1 MKVGLLGFQQSGKKS
16 FFALL
21 TGRKQKGPITLKEG
35 EALEGIAPIRDPRVD
50 VLAKMF
56 KPERV
61 KYAENVIA
69 LCPVIDPKD
78 QKRAWLESARNC
90 DLLCLLVRA
99 FSSAEVYHP
108 LGDVNPERDR
118 NALESEIVFAD
129 LEVIEKRL
137 ERIGKEKKAGQSAQQ
152 IQEEKTL
159 LKIKESLEKEMRLFS
174 LFPAVLDKQDLDAV
188 RSLALLTLKP
198 VIWAYNVDEGNL
210 SGLPAVPSPALQAG
224 PQAGGQQPGQVISFN
239 ISCRIEEEIAEL
251 ENPDDRA
258 VYLKELGLTSSGLDR
273 LNQAAYDALG
283 LMSFYTVGEDEV
295 RAWTIRK
302 GTSAPEAGGKVHTDI
317 QRGFIRVEIIKYDDL
332 IAAGSEAA
340 AKSQG
345 KMQLKGRDYIL
356 EDGDICH
363 FRFNV

>member
-21 TGRKQKGPITLKEG
+21 TGRKQAGLLALKEG

-50 VLAKMF
+50 VLANMF
-56 KPERV
+56 KPERT
-61 KYAENVIA
+61 KYAENIIV
-69 LCPVIDPKD
+69 LCPDIDPKD
-78 QKRAWLESARNC
+78 QKRAWLASARHC
-90 DLLCLLVRA
+90 DLLCILIRA
-99 FSSAEVYHP
+99 FSSPEVYHP
-108 LGDVNPERDR
+108 LGEVNPERDR

-129 LEVIEKRL
+129 LEIIEKRL
-137 ERIGKEKKAGQSAQQ
+137 ERINKEKKAGQSAQQ

-159 LKIKESLEKEMRLFS
+159 LKIKETIEKEMRLCS
-174 LFPAVLDKQDLDAV
+174 LFPSVLNKQDLDAV
-188 RSLALLTLKP
+188 KSLSLLMLKP
-198 VIWAYNVDEGNL
+198 VIWAYNVDEENL
-210 SGLPAVPSPALQAG
+210 GRLADQKDGAV
-224 PQAGGQQPGQVISFN
+224 FN
-239 ISCRIEEEIAEL
+239 ISCRVEEEISEL
-251 ENPDDRA
+251 ENPADRTL
-258 VYLKELGLTSSGLDR
+258 YLKELGLESSGLDR
-273 LNQAAYDALG
+273 LNQASYDTLG

-332 IAAGSEAA
+332 TAAGSEAA

-345 KMQLKGRDYIL
+345 KMQLKGRDYVL

>member
-21 TGRKQKGPITLKEG
+21 TGRKQTGLPALKEG

-50 VLAKMF
+50 VLANMF

-61 KYAENVIA
+61 KYAENIIV
-69 LCPVIDPKD
+69 LCPDIDPKD
-78 QKRAWLESARNC
+78 QKRAWLESARHC
-90 DLLCLLVRA
+90 DLLCLLIRA
-99 FSSAEVYHP
+99 FSSPEVYHP
-108 LGDVNPERDR
+108 LGEVNPERDH

-137 ERIGKEKKAGQSAQQ
+137 ERINKEKKAGQTAQQ

-159 LKIKESLEKEMRLFS
+159 LKIKETLEKEMRLCVPS
-174 LFPAVLDKQDLDAV
+174 LNKQELDSIK
-188 RSLALLTLKP
+188 SLSLLILKP
-198 VIWAYNVDEGNL
+198 VIWAYNVDEENL
-210 SGLPAVPSPALQAG
+210 GRQADKK
-224 PQAGGQQPGQVISFN
+224 ANNIFN
-239 ISCRIEEEIAEL
+239 ISCRIEEEIFEL
-251 ENPDDRA
+251 ENPADRA
-258 VYLKELGLTSSGLDR
+258 LYLKELGVESSGLDR
-273 LNQAAYDALG
+273 LNQTAYDALG
-283 LMSFYTVGEDEV
+283 LMSFYTVGDDEV

-302 GTSAPEAGGKVHTDI
+302 GTAAPEAGGKVHTDI

-332 IAAGSEAA
+332 TAAGSEAA

-345 KMQLKGRDYIL
+345 KMQVKGRDYVL

>member
-21 TGRKQKGPITLKEG
+21 TGRKQKGPLALKEG

-50 VLAKMF
+50 VLANMF
-56 KPERV
+56 KPERT
-61 KYAENVIA
+61 KYAENTIV
-69 LCPVIDPKD
+69 LCPDIDPKNAGAA
-78 QKRAWLESARNC
+78 RTWLDSARNC
-90 DLLCLLVRA
+90 DLLCILIRA
-99 FSSAEVYHP
+99 FSAPEVYHP
-108 LGDVNPERDR
+108 LGEVNPERDC

-159 LKIKESLEKEMRLFS
+159 LKIKESIEKEMRLFS
-174 LFPAVLDKQDLDAV
+174 LFPSVLDKQDLDAV
-188 RSLALLTLKP
+188 KSLSLLILKP
-198 VIWAYNVDEGNL
+198 VIWAYNVDEENL
-210 SGLPAVPSPALQAG
+210 GRQANQKDGAV
-224 PQAGGQQPGQVISFN
+224 FN
-239 ISCRIEEEIAEL
+239 ISCRIEEEIMAL
-251 ENPDDRA
+251 ENQEERMA
-258 VYLKELGLTSSGLDR
+258 YLKELGVSSSGLDR
-273 LNQAAYDALG
+273 LNQTAYDALG

-302 GTSAPEAGGKVHTDI
+302 GTAAPEAGGKVHTDI

-332 IAAGSEAA
+332 TAAGSESA

-345 KMQLKGRDYIL
+345 KMQLKGRDYVL
-356 EDGDICH
+356 EDGNICH

>member
-21 TGRKQKGPITLKEG
+21 TGRKQTGLLALKEG

-50 VLAKMF
+50 VLANMF

-61 KYAENVIA
+61 KYAENIIV
-69 LCPVIDPKD
+69 LCPDIDPKNAGAA
-78 QKRAWLESARNC
+78 RAWLESARRC

-99 FSSAEVYHP
+99 FSSPEVYHP
-108 LGDVNPERDR
+108 LGEVNPERDR

-137 ERIGKEKKAGQSAQQ
+137 ERISREKKAGQSSQQ
-152 IQEEKTL
+152 VQPGSARALRPGEEEKTL
-159 LKIKESLEKEMRLFS
+159 LKIKETIEKEMRLFP
-174 LFPAVLDKQDLDAV
+174 LFPPFLNKQELDAV
-188 RSLALLTLKP
+188 KSLSLLILKP
-198 VIWAYNVDEGNL
+198 VIWAYNVDEDKLGR
-210 SGLPAVPSPALQAG
+210 PADQKDGAV
-224 PQAGGQQPGQVISFN
+224 FN
-239 ISCRIEEEIAEL
+239 ISCRIEEEIFEL
-251 ENPDDRA
+251 ENPADRA
-258 VYLKELGLTSSGLDR
+258 LYLKELGVSSSGLDC
-273 LNQAAYDALG
+273 LNQTAYDALG

-302 GTSAPEAGGKVHTDI
+302 GTAAPEAGGKVHTDI

-340 AKSQG
+340 AKTRG
-345 KMQLKGRDYIL
+345 KMQLKGRDYVL
-356 EDGDICH
+356 EDGDVCH